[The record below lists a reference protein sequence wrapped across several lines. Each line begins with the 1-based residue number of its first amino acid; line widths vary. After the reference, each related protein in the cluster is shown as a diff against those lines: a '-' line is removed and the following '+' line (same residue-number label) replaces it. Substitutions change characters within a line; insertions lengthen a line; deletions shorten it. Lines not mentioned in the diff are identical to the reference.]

1 MLPKEEQI
9 KLQDFDDPSLFLE
22 ILNQLKQGTD
32 FWEQIPDENQR
43 IVAAE
48 AIYNKITNDP
58 LAQMEYTSMLKAEH
72 RAKARFYEAEQRGKM
87 RASLEFAKNMKS
99 AGESLEE
106 IIKYTNLTKEQIDA
120 L

>member
-1 MLPKEEQI
+1 MM
-9 KLQDFDDPSLFLE
+9 KLQDFDDPLLFLE
-22 ILNQLKQGTD
+22 ILNQLKQGTA
-32 FWEQIPDENQR
+32 FWEQISDENQR

-72 RAKARFYEAEQRGKM
+72 RTKARIYEAEERGRMKVMSKM
-87 RASLEFAKNMKS
+87 AKNLKS
-99 AGESLEE
+99 AGEPLEE
-106 IIKYTNLTKEQIDA
+106 IIKYTHLTKEQIDA

>member
-1 MLPKEEQI
+1 MM
-9 KLQDFDDPSLFLE
+9 KLQDFDDPLLFLE
-22 ILNQLKQGTD
+22 ILNQLEQGTD

-72 RAKARFYEAEQRGKM
+72 RAKARLYEAEQRGKM
-87 RASLEFAKNMKS
+87 KVMSQMAKNMKF
-99 AGESLEE
+99 AGEPLEE
-106 IIKYTNLTKEQIDA
+106 IMKYTHLTKEQIEA